1 MADETFLESIPEEFW
16 QTIAEARSDPDR
28 FREMLKRMSRDEI
41 TNFYWTY
48 DEVAGQLKDDI
59 YWDYVD
65 PELSE
70 DGLGELANWV
80 VAQGKDLYSKVY
92 DYPEEM
98 PPQEDDPGLMSEAI
112 DVFKERFGEH
122 IPRNTREWDDEWR
135 EHGKQSPWD

>member
-16 QTIAEARSDPDR
+16 QTIAKARADPNR
-28 FREMLKRMSRDEI
+28 FRKMLKRMSREEI
-41 TNFYWTY
+41 IDFYRTY
-48 DEVAGQLKDDI
+48 KEVASQLTDDI

-70 DGLGELANWV
+70 DGLHELANWV
-80 VAQGKDLYSKVY
+80 VAQGKDSYSRIF
-92 DYPEEM
+92 DYPEEI
-98 PPQEDDPGLMSEAI
+98 PPQKDDPGLQSEAI
-112 DVFKERFGEH
+112 DVFKERFGGH